1 MISENHAYTT
11 GTGEGVPPKAAS
23 SAVQS
28 RTAPPVPLVWAGA
41 FSLLQALIPCGLR
54 HIVSGAIP
62 LLAHVLLSAWRFSGD
77 KQMNQELTVLVLG
90 GWLTIRG
97 GAG

>member
-11 GTGEGVPPKAAS
+11 GTGEGVPPRQPYQQS
-23 SAVQS
+23 S
-28 RTAPPVPLVWAGA
+28 RELPPPVPLVWAGA
-41 FSLLQALIPCGLR
+41 FSPLQALIPCGLR